1 VSKQKEKQKEKC
13 QNRKRN
19 RKISESQK
27 MRIKRTLL
35 VSSANAE
42 GLLKIVR
49 PWAMMAEIFKADLET
64 LKTGKTVKIVETAK
78 IVKTSKTS
86 KTFKMSTRMLAL
98 LMTMTCIFAVSHAEP
113 QKGKTL

>member
-78 IVKTSKTS
+78 IVKTSKT
-86 KTFKMSTRMLAL
+86 FKMPTRMLAL